1 MTTSQEVG
9 VSPNYLSA
17 LIKKKTGKSFV
28 DYLTAKRMETA
39 RRLLLDTGM
48 KVREIAQPAAT
59 AISIISATASKNTPA
74 CRPICCA
81 SRPGKEKNMNSK
93 RTLRRIWSSS
103 AVMTAMVVG
112 MVTAALLAGMIV
124 FVAIYRHSMIQN
136 VKTSSEQITGQ
147 VSNIV
152 EDYMNDISS
161 SMRLIREAAH
171 SRTGCGMRS

>member
-1 MTTSQEVG
+1 
-9 VSPNYLSA
+9 
-17 LIKKKTGKSFV
+17 
-28 DYLTAKRMETA
+28 
-39 RRLLLDTGM
+39 
-48 KVREIAQPAAT
+48 
-59 AISIISATASKNTPA
+59 
-74 CRPICCA
+74 
-81 SRPGKEKNMNSK
+81 MNSK
-93 RTLRRIWSSS
+93 KTLRRIWSSS

-161 SMRLIREAAH
+161 SMRLIRESCALPDRMRDEKLNALAEYRPEVIAITAYD
-171 SRTGCGMRS
+171 SETGKMLNAWTGKRRLKDNISTNLSLPSKTPREVTEFLISGPHVSSILANE

>member
-1 MTTSQEVG
+1 
-9 VSPNYLSA
+9 
-17 LIKKKTGKSFV
+17 
-28 DYLTAKRMETA
+28 
-39 RRLLLDTGM
+39 
-48 KVREIAQPAAT
+48 
-59 AISIISATASKNTPA
+59 
-74 CRPICCA
+74 
-81 SRPGKEKNMNSK
+81 MNSK

-161 SMRLIREAAH
+161 SMET
-171 SRTGCGMRS
+171 TGCGSSSTKILT